1 MIKGNKP
8 GKIMLLLG
16 DIALLYG
23 ALYLSLI
30 IRYGSIPTQVLW
42 QDHNLPF
49 LFVNL
54 TLIIIFYIAGL
65 YDVEKSVHPAKI
77 FYIIKTMAFGA
88 GIAILMFYFIPAFG
102 ITPKTNLFIDV
113 VVASIF
119 LWLWRIIYQKIITK
133 GAKIK
138 IFFFDSSG
146 DTSSFAKFIASSP
159 QLGYEIAANIVS
171 ADLIIIPG
179 KEKISKESA
188 KILYEMVIKGK
199 TVIEFYRF
207 YESTTGKIPV
217 PLIGESWFLEN
228 VIELDKRKFEQ
239 IKRFTDIVLA
249 VLFFIPFALLAPF
262 AAMAIKLTS
271 RGNVFYKQKRL
282 GKNGKIF
289 EIMKFRSMTNDAE
302 KNGAKWAEKND
313 KRVTAVGKFLRKTR
327 LDELPQILSVL
338 KGDLSFIGPR
348 PERPEFVGEL
358 SQKIPYYPMRH
369 IVKPGL
375 SGWAQINFPYGSS
388 IEDSMQKLQYDLYYI
403 KNRSLILEAII
414 ILKTIM
420 TVLRIEGR

>member
-1 MIKGNKP
+1 
-8 GKIMLLLG
+8 MLLLG
-16 DIALLYG
+16 DVALLYG

-30 IRYGSIPTQVLW
+30 IRYGSIPTQILW

-49 LFVNL
+49 LFVNFVWL
-54 TLIIIFYIAGL
+54 IIFYIAGL

-88 GIAILMFYFIPAFG
+88 GIAVLMFYFIPAFG
-102 ITPKTNLFIDV
+102 ITPKTNLFIDAV
-113 VVASIF
+113 IASIF
-119 LWLWRIIYQKIITK
+119 LWLWRMAYQKIITK

-138 IFFFDSSG
+138 IFFFNPSG
-146 DTSSFAKFIASSP
+146 EISDFAKFIIASP
-159 QLGYEIAANIVS
+159 QLGYEMAGNLTS

-179 KEKISKESA
+179 KEKISEESA
-188 KILYEMVIKGK
+188 KLLYEMVMNGK

-239 IKRFTDIVLA
+239 IKRFVDVVLA
-249 VLFFIPFALLAPF
+249 VLFFIPFAIIAPF
-262 AAMAIKLTS
+262 VALAIKLTS

-289 EIMKFRSMTNDAE
+289 EIIKFRSMAKDAE
-302 KNGAKWAEKND
+302 KDGAKWAEKGD

-327 LDELPQILSVL
+327 LDELPQVLSVIN
-338 KGDLSFIGPR
+338 GDLSFVGPR

-358 SQKIPYYPMRH
+358 SQKIPHYSMRG

-388 IEDSMQKLQYDLYYI
+388 VEDSMQKLQYDLYYI
-403 KNRSLILEAII
+403 KNRSLVLEAII

-420 TVLRIEGR
+420 TVLKIEGR